1 MYTQQQRKIVTTM
14 GNWLAKTKWDIFSTI
29 TYRHNIKAKQNFR
42 IMTALEEYLKTLNKP
57 FNMFWVTE
65 YTNYNYNTHNHLL
78 VKGDIVGDI
87 NSHLKSKSLIGDHV
101 KHLPYEK
108 SASMYV
114 SKYVCDTKTNWGIVN
129 NNA

>member
-1 MYTQQQRKIVTTM
+1 MYTPQQSQTVRTM
-14 GNWLAKTKWDIFSTI
+14 GNWLGGMPWDIFSTI
-29 TYRHNIKAKQNFR
+29 TYRYDVKEKQNFK
-42 IMTALEEYLKTLNKP
+42 IMTGLEDYLKALDKP

-78 VKGDIVGDI
+78 LKGDIVGDI

-114 SKYVCDTKTNWGIVN
+114 SKYICDTKTNWGIVN
-129 NNA
+129 NNV

>member
-1 MYTQQQRKIVTTM
+1 MYIPQQRNIVTTM
-14 GNWLAKTKWDIFSTI
+14 GNWLGKTKWDYFSTI
-29 TYRHNIKAKQNFR
+29 TYRYDVKAKQNFR
-42 IMTALEEYLKTLNKP
+42 IMTGLEEYLKSLDKP

-78 VKGDIVGDI
+78 LKGDIVGDI
-87 NSHLKSKSLIGDHV
+87 NSHLRSKSLIGDHV

-129 NNA
+129 NNS

>member
-1 MYTQQQRKIVTTM
+1 MYTKQQRQTVM
-14 GNWLAKTKWDIFSTI
+14 NYANWLGKTKWDTFSTI
-29 TYRHNIKAKQNFR
+29 TYRYDVKPRQNYK
-42 IMTALEEYLKTLNKP
+42 IMTGLEEYLKTLNKP

-87 NSHLKSKSLIGDHV
+87 NSHLRSKSLIGDHV

-108 SASMYV
+108 GASMYV
-114 SKYVCDTKTNWGIVN
+114 AKYICDTKTNWGIVKK
-129 NNA
+129 